1 MSLQLIF
8 NLYYHRGSFHTYVPG
23 RECLLFLAFVPVERK
38 AVIENDTDFQQT
50 SDDFEQHMRDLK
62 VQFGLK
68 VPTTREIQGQS
79 GTLPFG
85 RVLPELYAK
94 GSTQ

>member
-1 MSLQLIF
+1 
-8 NLYYHRGSFHTYVPG
+8 
-23 RECLLFLAFVPVERK
+23 
-38 AVIENDTDFQQT
+38 
-50 SDDFEQHMRDLK
+50 MRDLK

-79 GTLPFG
+79 GALPFG